1 VNKKRNL
8 RAGAPL
14 RALFAI
20 LAFGGLPGSALAQT
34 ATPMNDQIK
43 ELQSEIRTI
52 QKNYQTQIRNL
63 QKQLDALKAAQTAPN
78 PAPVSA
84 PTPAPA
90 PTPGLALPPPGGV
103 LPPPLPPPPPTEA
116 AAKGRGIFG
125 TGINVSFANTYI
137 EAASIFRTRNETAD
151 ISSNFNTGIPMPN
164 NPNYFLSEFRE
175 SAHQSRLAMLAQ
187 GSVNED
193 TKLAGYFES
202 DFQSA
207 ATTSNSVE
215 SNSYNPRLR
224 LAYATIDKT
233 DWGTYLL
240 GGQAWSLLTMFKE
253 DMTPRQENIPLTIDG
268 QYALGFTWTRNPQF
282 RVVQHFGDLYA
293 AGLSLESP
301 QAVVFSGPNAPL
313 VPTTFSNPGGMLL
326 NPLVNYSTDVGPDV
340 VAKVTADPGWG
351 HFELYGVGRA
361 FRSRA
366 NFSNHTILGGGGGAG
381 AILPI
386 VPKLLDFQADFLA
399 GNGIGRYGT
408 VGLPDVTVKPDG
420 VLAPIPEIQA
430 LVGLVAHPTDTIDL
444 YAYAGIEA
452 ANSTPFTTFT
462 KTGALPFGYGNDLY
476 NNSACLHE
484 AASVTAAATNCAANT
499 SSVWQ
504 ITGGFWWDVYKGD
517 FGRLRVGGQ
526 GSFTERS
533 VFAGIGGGPNTTEG
547 IFMASLRYYPFAP

>member
-1 VNKKRNL
+1 
-8 RAGAPL
+8 
-14 RALFAI
+14 
-20 LAFGGLPGSALAQT
+20 
-34 ATPMNDQIK
+34 
-43 ELQSEIRTI
+43 
-52 QKNYQTQIRNL
+52 
-63 QKQLDALKAAQTAPN
+63 
-78 PAPVSA
+78 
-84 PTPAPA
+84 
-90 PTPGLALPPPGGV
+90 
-103 LPPPLPPPPPTEA
+103 
-116 AAKGRGIFG
+116 
-125 TGINVSFANTYI
+125 
-137 EAASIFRTRNETAD
+137 
-151 ISSNFNTGIPMPN
+151 MPN

-187 GSVNED
+187 GSVSED

-224 LAYATIDKT
+224 LAYATVNRE

-240 GGQAWSLLTMFKE
+240 GGQAWSLLTMFNE
-253 DMTPRQENIPLTIDG
+253 DMTPRKENIPLTIDG
-268 QYALGFTWTRNPQF
+268 QYAVGFTWTRNPQF

-408 VGLPDVTVKPDG
+408 VGLPDVAVKPDG

-430 LVGLVAHPTDTIDL
+430 LVGLVGHPTDTIDL

-547 IFMASLRYYPFAP
+547 ISWHHCGIPICTLRRPPPDFAVAGGLQK